1 MTPPSLPGPANTPP
15 LPSSSATYPIRA
27 VSLMVGVS
35 IDTLRAWERR
45 YKAVTPARDGR
56 GRVYSD
62 ADVRRI
68 RLLHGVVEKGHAI
81 GRVAQLTNEQL
92 ERLGEASAATHSPVS
107 TDPATGMSGVAA
119 VIAAVERFDAAAVEH
134 ELARAAAMLPAS
146 TLLRDLV
153 VPVLV
158 EVGERWHDGRAQI
171 AHEHLLS
178 ASVRNVL
185 GSLLRLHQ
193 KAGARD
199 RLLFATPSGE
209 SHEFGALGAA
219 VIAASGGLGTIYL
232 GPGLPADQILA
243 VPRVVQVDVVVL
255 GITSG
260 GDAERAESEVSQIAA
275 GLPKGV
281 ELWLGGAGAGR
292 VARTLNGRALVVP
305 TYEVLEQMLLRI
317 DARG

>member
-1 MTPPSLPGPANTPP
+1 MKPASIPGPPHMPSPPSSP
-15 LPSSSATYPIRA
+15 TYPIRA

-68 RLLHGVVEKGHAI
+68 RLLHSVVEKGHAI
-81 GRVAQLTNEQL
+81 GRVAQLTNDEL
-92 ERLGEASAATHSPVS
+92 ERIAQTPAATDRQVS
-107 TDPATGMSGVAA
+107 TEPATAMSGVAA

-134 ELARAAAMLPAS
+134 ELARAAAMLPVSA
-146 TLLRDLV
+146 LLREIV
-153 VPVLV
+153 VPVMV

-193 KAGARD
+193 KSGTRE

-219 VIAASGGLGTIYL
+219 VLAASGGLGTIYL
-232 GPGLPADQILA
+232 GPGLPADEILA
-243 VPRVVQVDVVVL
+243 VPRVVHVEVVVL
-255 GITSG
+255 GITNG
-260 GDAERAESEVSQIAA
+260 GDVERAENEVAQIAT

-281 ELWLGGAGAGR
+281 ELWLGGAGASR
-292 VARTLNGRALVVP
+292 VAQTLNGRALVVP
-305 TYEVLEQMLLRI
+305 TYEALEQMLLRI
-317 DARG
+317 DARA

>member
-1 MTPPSLPGPANTPP
+1 
-15 LPSSSATYPIRA
+15 
-27 VSLMVGVS
+27 MVGIS

-68 RLLHGVVEKGHAI
+68 RLLHDVVEKGHAI
-81 GRVAQLTNEQL
+81 GRVAQLTNEEL
-92 ERLGEASAATHSPVS
+92 ERIAQTPAAAHGPVS
-107 TDPATGMSGVAA
+107 TESAAGMSAVAA
-119 VIAAVERFDAAAVEH
+119 LIAAVERFDAAAVEH
-134 ELARAAAMLPAS
+134 ELARAAAMLPVSA
-146 TLLRDLV
+146 LLRDIV
-153 VPVLV
+153 VPVMV

-193 KAGARD
+193 KPGARE
-199 RLLFATPSGE
+199 RMLFATPAGE

-219 VIAASGGLGTIYL
+219 VLAASGGLGTIYL
-232 GPGLPADQILA
+232 GPGLPADEILA
-243 VPRVVQVDVVVL
+243 VLRVVQVEVVVL
-255 GITSG
+255 GITNG
-260 GDAERAESEVSQIAA
+260 GDADRAESEVTQIAA

-281 ELWLGGAGAGR
+281 ELWLGGASAGR
-292 VARTLNGRALVVP
+292 VAQTLNGRALVVP
-305 TYEVLEQMLLRI
+305 TYDALEQMLLRI